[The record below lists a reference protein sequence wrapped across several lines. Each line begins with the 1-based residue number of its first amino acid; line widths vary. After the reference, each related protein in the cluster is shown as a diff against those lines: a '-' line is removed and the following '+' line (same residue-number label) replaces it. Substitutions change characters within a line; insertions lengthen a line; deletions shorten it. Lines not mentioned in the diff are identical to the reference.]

1 MDREKQL
8 GKHIL
13 VEYYGGDE
21 EIFSSPGI
29 IEEKMNTAAKLANA
43 TIVKSV
49 FHHFN
54 PYGVSGVIVI
64 AESHLTIH
72 TWPEYGYA
80 AVDIFT
86 CGESVNPWKAFDYLE
101 KEFKVKKSV
110 TQEIARGIIAEIKGN
125 EE

>member
-1 MDREKQL
+1 MDMEKQL

-21 EIFSSPGI
+21 EIFSSPEI
-29 IEEKMNTAAKLANA
+29 IEEKMNVAAKLANA

-86 CGESVNPWKAFDYLE
+86 CGESVDPWRAFDYLE
-101 KEFKVKKSV
+101 KEFKVEKSV
-110 TQEIARGIIAEIKGN
+110 TQEIARGVIAEIKGN